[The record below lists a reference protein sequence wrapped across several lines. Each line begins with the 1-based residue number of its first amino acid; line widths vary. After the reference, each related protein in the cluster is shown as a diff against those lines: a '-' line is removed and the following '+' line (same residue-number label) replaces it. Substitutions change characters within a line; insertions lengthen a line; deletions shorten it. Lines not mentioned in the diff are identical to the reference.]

1 MERTVKEMA
10 DAVNVSLSR
19 MYRYIEKNK
28 IEPVNKS
35 EKTKK
40 YSEDAQSAIFQYF
53 TGNDD
58 IHIKNSSKENANSEN
73 NDKTTANT
81 TENELI
87 ELLKQEITNKNNEIT
102 TLHRLLDQQQ
112 QLDLANTKLISKY
125 RDDDKK
131 ENENSDNQY
140 SHDSS
145 KSENNT
151 KDDKQESKSWWHLW

>member
-53 TGNDD
+53 TGNSD
-58 IHIKNSSKENANSEN
+58 IHIKNNSKENANSAN

-131 ENENSDNQY
+131 ENENNDNQY

-145 KSENNT
+145 KSENDT
-151 KDDKQESKSWWHLW
+151 KDDKRQSKSWWHLW

>member
-1 MERTVKEMA
+1 MA

-53 TGNDD
+53 TGNND
-58 IHIKNSSKENANSEN
+58 IHIKNDSKENENSEN
-73 NDKTTANT
+73 TDKTTANT

-125 RDDDKK
+125 RDEDEQ
-131 ENENSDNQY
+131 ENENNNNRH
-140 SHDSS
+140 SHDNS

-151 KDDKQESKSWWHLW
+151 RYDKQQSQSWWHLW

>member
-1 MERTVKEMA
+1 MA

-53 TGNDD
+53 TGTDD
-58 IHIKNSSKENANSEN
+58 IHIKNNSKENANNEN
-73 NDKTTANT
+73 TDKTTANT

-140 SHDSS
+140 SQDSG

-151 KDDKQESKSWWHLW
+151 KDDKQQSKSWWHFW

>member
-53 TGNDD
+53 TGTDD
-58 IHIKNSSKENANSEN
+58 IHIKNNSKENANNEN
-73 NDKTTANT
+73 TDKTTANT

-140 SHDSS
+140 SQDSG

-151 KDDKQESKSWWHLW
+151 KDDKQQSKSWWHFW

>member
-28 IEPVNKS
+28 IKPVNKS

-40 YSEDAQSAIFQYF
+40 YSEDAQSTIFQYF
-53 TGNDD
+53 TGNND
-58 IHIKNSSKENANSEN
+58 IHIKNNSKENANSEN
-73 NDKTTANT
+73 SDKTNANT

-87 ELLKQEITNKNNEIT
+87 ELLKQEINNKNNEIT

-125 RDDDKK
+125 RDEDEQ
-131 ENENSDNQY
+131 ENENNDNRH

-151 KDDKQESKSWWHLW
+151 KYDKQQSKSWWHLW

>member
-1 MERTVKEMA
+1 MA

-53 TGNDD
+53 TGTDD
-58 IHIKNSSKENANSEN
+58 IHIKNNSKENANNEN
-73 NDKTTANT
+73 TDKTTANT

-87 ELLKQEITNKNNEIT
+87 ELLKQEINNKNNEIT

-151 KDDKQESKSWWHLW
+151 KDDKQKSKSWWHLW

>member
-1 MERTVKEMA
+1 MA

-53 TGNDD
+53 TGTDD
-58 IHIKNSSKENANSEN
+58 IHIKNNSKENANSEN
-73 NDKTTANT
+73 TDKTTENT

-140 SHDSS
+140 SQVSG

-151 KDDKQESKSWWHLW
+151 KDDKQQSQSWWHLW

>member
-1 MERTVKEMA
+1 MA

-40 YSEDAQSAIFQYF
+40 YNEDAQSTIFQYF
-53 TGNDD
+53 TGTDD
-58 IHIKNSSKENANSEN
+58 IHIKNNSKENEN
-73 NDKTTANT
+73 TDKTTANA

-112 QLDLANTKLISKY
+112 QLDLANTKLISQY
-125 RDDDKK
+125 SDDDKK

-140 SHDSS
+140 SQDSG

-151 KDDKQESKSWWHLW
+151 KDNKQQSKSWWHLW

>member
-1 MERTVKEMA
+1 MA

-53 TGNDD
+53 TGNND
-58 IHIKNSSKENANSEN
+58 IHIKNDSKENANTEN
-73 NDKTTANT
+73 TDKTNANT

-125 RDDDKK
+125 RDEDEQ
-131 ENENSDNQY
+131 ENENNNNRH
-140 SHDSS
+140 SHDSR

-151 KDDKQESKSWWHLW
+151 RYDKQQSKSWWHLW

>member
-1 MERTVKEMA
+1 MKRTVKEMA

-40 YSEDAQSAIFQYF
+40 YSEDAQSTIFQYF

-58 IHIKNSSKENANSEN
+58 VHIKNDSKENENSEN
-73 NDKTTANT
+73 TDKTTANT

-125 RDDDKK
+125 RDEDEQ
-131 ENENSDNQY
+131 ENENNNNRH
-140 SHDSS
+140 SHDNS

-151 KDDKQESKSWWHLW
+151 RYDKQQSQSWWHLW

>member
-1 MERTVKEMA
+1 MA

-53 TGNDD
+53 TGTDD
-58 IHIKNSSKENANSEN
+58 IHIKNNSKENANSEN
-73 NDKTTANT
+73 TDKTTENT

-125 RDDDKK
+125 RDDDKR
-131 ENENSDNQY
+131 ENANSDNQY
-140 SHDSS
+140 YQDSS

-151 KDDKQESKSWWHLW
+151 KDDKQQSKSWWHLW

>member
-40 YSEDAQSAIFQYF
+40 YNEDAQSTIFQYF
-53 TGNDD
+53 TGTDD
-58 IHIKNSSKENANSEN
+58 IHIKNNSKENENSEN
-73 NDKTTANT
+73 TDKTTANK

-112 QLDLANTKLISKY
+112 QLDLANTKLISQY

-140 SHDSS
+140 SQDSG

-151 KDDKQESKSWWHLW
+151 KDNKQQSKSWWHLW

>member
-53 TGNDD
+53 TGNND
-58 IHIKNSSKENANSEN
+58 IHIKNDSKENANSEN
-73 NDKTTANT
+73 TDKTTANT

-125 RDDDKK
+125 RDDDKR
-131 ENENSDNQY
+131 ENANSDNQY
-140 SHDSS
+140 YQDSG

-151 KDDKQESKSWWHLW
+151 KDDKQQSKSWWHLW

>member
-53 TGNDD
+53 TGTDD
-58 IHIKNSSKENANSEN
+58 IHIKNNSKENANNEN
-73 NDKTTANT
+73 TDKTTANT

-87 ELLKQEITNKNNEIT
+87 ELLKQEINNKNNEIT

-151 KDDKQESKSWWHLW
+151 KDDKQKSKSWWHLW

>member
-1 MERTVKEMA
+1 MKRQRNIVKMLKA
-10 DAVNVSLSR
+10 L
-19 MYRYIEKNK
+19 
-28 IEPVNKS
+28 
-35 EKTKK
+35 
-40 YSEDAQSAIFQYF
+40 YSNTF
-53 TGNDD
+53 TGTDD
-58 IHIKNSSKENANSEN
+58 IHIKEIIAKKMQTV
-73 NDKTTANT
+73 KTLIKLPQST

-87 ELLKQEITNKNNEIT
+87 ELLKQEINNKNNEIT

-151 KDDKQESKSWWHLW
+151 KDDKQKSKSWWHLW

>member
-53 TGNDD
+53 TGTDD
-58 IHIKNSSKENANSEN
+58 IHIKNNSKENENSEN
-73 NDKTTANT
+73 TDKTTANT

-140 SHDSS
+140 SQVSG

-151 KDDKQESKSWWHLW
+151 KDDKQQSQSWWHLW